1 MRKRY
6 PVILLVVLVVALAL
20 SAALAT
26 ADAGANPTFTGGNPA
41 CSSCHSGSGTPP
53 AGIHNVPAHSG
64 IFPSNCAACHPGGN
78 SANAPL
84 PSTCAGCHTASAI
97 LAGPTHVASGCSTTV
112 GCHGVTSPTPTPTPT
127 PTDTATPTPTPTP
140 TETSTATPTPTPTP
154 SATEGGGGTGG
165 VTDEDQNG
173 EEVGFP
179 TTGYPPSDGG
189 STPWLLVSGA
199 FAAGLTLMFAARRLL
214 AARRND

>member
-64 IFPSNCAACHPGGN
+64 ICPSNCAACHPGGN
-78 SANAPL
+78 PANAPL

-112 GCHGVTSPTPTPTPT
+112 GCHGVTSDADADADAHRHRSRRTPDADADAHRDVHCNPDPD
-127 PTDTATPTPTPTP
+127 PDS
-140 TETSTATPTPTPTP
+140 E
-154 SATEGGGGTGG
+154 
-165 VTDEDQNG
+165 
-173 EEVGFP
+173 
-179 TTGYPPSDGG
+179 
-189 STPWLLVSGA
+189 
-199 FAAGLTLMFAARRLL
+199 RH
-214 AARRND
+214 